1 MTPYRFQITGKTGKE
16 RRISP
21 DHADYF
27 RTTDDEAK
35 IRPAIAFIIQLIG
48 RKVCGKRARN

>member
-1 MTPYRFQITGKTGKE
+1 MTPYRFQITGKIGKE

-27 RTTDDEAK
+27 RATDDEAK
-35 IRPAIAFIIQLIG
+35 MRLGFAFIIQLIG

>member
-1 MTPYRFQITGKTGKE
+1 MTPYRFQITGKIGKE

-27 RTTDDEAK
+27 RATDDEAK
-35 IRPAIAFIIQLIG
+35 MRLGFAFIIQLIG
-48 RKVCGKRARN
+48 RKVCDKRARD